1 MQSRARSPEQLA
13 KKDFA
18 WPADGKHPCRRRDG
32 KTAGRRDVDQVDVA
46 IIGGGVIGCAVAR
59 ALSEREPA
67 LAIAVI
73 EKESQLAMHQ
83 SGRNS
88 GVVHAGYNQ
97 KPGTLKAR
105 LVVEGSRRLREYCAA
120 RNITC
125 NEDGI
130 VIAARTEDE
139 TATLEELHKR
149 GTANGAT
156 TKLLSR
162 AELLELEPHAGG
174 ISALHAPQG
183 ASLDARSFVLSLADH
198 ARSNGVRIQPDEKA
212 KSIERTDSGV
222 TIFTAARSSNGSA
235 SDDRGTVRARVLLN
249 AAGLQADRIAHQF
262 GVGLDYR
269 IVPFRGDYYEL
280 IDSRRDLVRSHLYP
294 APDLAFPFLGVHF
307 SRTFDNRVIVGPG
320 ARLALGRESYNEWTV
335 NPAQIAKNLGDL
347 ANMASFPG
355 FWTMLTSKDM
365 RRLAREEWKKALF
378 KEAVAREGTLLL
390 PQLRNSD
397 LKKASCGI
405 RAQLVNQKGALIDDL
420 VVEET
425 ENSVHVLNA
434 VSPALTCSLPFADQV
449 MEMVLQKL

>member
-1 MQSRARSPEQLA
+1 M
-13 KKDFA
+13 
-18 WPADGKHPCRRRDG
+18 
-32 KTAGRRDVDQVDVA
+32 DQVDVA

-59 ALSEREPA
+59 ALSEKEPA

-120 RNITC
+120 RGITC
-125 NEDGI
+125 VEDGI
-130 VIAARTEDE
+130 VIAARSENE
-139 TATLEELHKR
+139 TATLEELHRR
-149 GTANGAT
+149 GTANGAI

-162 AELLELEPHAGG
+162 AELLELEPHAAGV
-174 ISALHAPQG
+174 SALHAPQG
-183 ASLDARSFVLSLADH
+183 ASLDARDFVLSLADH
-198 ARSNGVRIQPDEKA
+198 ARSNGVGIRPDEKA
-212 KSIERTDSGV
+212 TSIERTDSGV
-222 TIFTAARSSNGSA
+222 TITTTTRDGSA
-235 SDDRGTVRARVLLN
+235 SGSRGTVRARVLLN

-280 IDSRRDLVRSHLYP
+280 IDSRRDLVRAHLYP

-320 ARLALGRESYNEWTV
+320 ARLALGRESYNEWSV
-335 NPAQIAKNLGDL
+335 NPSEIVENLGDL

-390 PQLRNSD
+390 PQLRSSD

-405 RAQLVNQKGALIDDL
+405 RAQLVSQKGDLIDDL